1 MSTVPEA
8 ELQRAVRDLHGC
20 DATFVESVPVVVR
33 NQVATVWD
41 GVVAVFALDG
51 HPTAKR
57 AYAWSEPVPES
68 DRRRVVAVLR
78 LPPVAS
84 AADAVRS
91 SIVADRPAAPARRKP
106 KRGRW
111 RRRKFLD
118 DHPGADPPLFF

>member
-1 MSTVPEA
+1 M
-8 ELQRAVRDLHGC
+8 
-20 DATFVESVPVVVR
+20 VVR